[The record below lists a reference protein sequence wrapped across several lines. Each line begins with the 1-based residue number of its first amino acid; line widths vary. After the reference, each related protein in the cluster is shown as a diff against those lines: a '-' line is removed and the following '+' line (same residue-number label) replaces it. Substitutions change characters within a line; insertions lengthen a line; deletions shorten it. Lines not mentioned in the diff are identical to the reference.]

1 MEAAQLKLTKELIS
15 RDFEVMETE
24 DNTIT
29 EAELLRVLSNR
40 VAYMIERELELLLSL
55 LYRLDVEEAKV
66 QMALSPLSSEAP
78 NIAIARLVIERQKQ
92 RAFTKL
98 HYKPED
104 LGDGWTWK

>member
-24 DNTIT
+24 DDTIT